1 MKLDSAFEGPVLPAP
16 GQAGSWMNRPVTSRE
31 ASIWIQQLLTKMG
44 CSSGGVQSHS
54 LKATSLSW
62 ASKYGMSRHFRLQL
76 GHHSAGDG
84 SLNAYSRDLLA
95 APLRECTAM
104 LGSIRHGAFNPDL
117 TRSGRFSAVVKLE
130 VHESEAEGA
139 DIEEPGRQLDDV
151 VAEATVASGFR
162 FLG

>member
-1 MKLDSAFEGPVLPAP
+1 
-16 GQAGSWMNRPVTSRE
+16 
-31 ASIWIQQLLTKMG
+31 
-44 CSSGGVQSHS
+44 
-54 LKATSLSW
+54 
-62 ASKYGMSRHFRLQL
+62 MSRHFRLQL

-95 APLRECTAM
+95 APLREYTAM

-139 DIEEPGRQLDDV
+139 DTEEPGRQLDDV
-151 VAEATVASGFR
+151 VAEAVSEPPLPAAQDPVDSDSSVESSSSDSMDSDEESLPRQGWKPGMDMYRHKRTKTLHFAPPDKEERSCFRVAAK
-162 FLG
+162 